1 MDKELQIAILIS
13 AMVTAGTK
21 YDPQFMYSLF
31 ESQNVAEIA
40 KRVYEALL
48 SKGYCLRG
56 IPENIEVESELT
68 RSEGE

>member
-1 MDKELQIAILIS
+1 MDKDLETAVLIS
-13 AMVTAGTK
+13 AMITAGNE
-21 YDPQFMYSLF
+21 YDPKFMYNLF

-48 SKGYCLRG
+48 SKGYCLRS

-68 RSEGE
+68 TSGGE